1 MGLGLWLFP
10 SLKVFGRF
18 LRCRLSGLVSALCFF
33 YGRCR
38 SCIFFVSGL
47 SRKGDFMDVA
57 TSLILRGFVAGCG
70 CGCVAL
76 ALMVAWSAFAK
87 GVNSI

>member
-1 MGLGLWLFP
+1 
-10 SLKVFGRF
+10 
-18 LRCRLSGLVSALCFF
+18 
-33 YGRCR
+33 
-38 SCIFFVSGL
+38 
-47 SRKGDFMDVA
+47 MDA
-57 TSLILRGFVAGCG
+57 ASSLILRGFVAGCG

>member
-1 MGLGLWLFP
+1 MDW
-10 SLKVFGRF
+10 VR
-18 LRCRLSGLVSALCFF
+18 LCFSVV
-33 YGRCR
+33 GC
-38 SCIFFVSGL
+38 SQNLDDL
-47 SRKGDFMDVA
+47 SRCFQEGLIFMFDVA
-57 TSLILRGFVAGCG
+57 TSLIIRGFVAGCG

>member
-1 MGLGLWLFP
+1 MF
-10 SLKVFGRF
+10 
-18 LRCRLSGLVSALCFF
+18 
-33 YGRCR
+33 
-38 SCIFFVSGL
+38 
-47 SRKGDFMDVA
+47 DVA

-87 GVNSI
+87 SVNSI

>member
-1 MGLGLWLFP
+1 MGGAEVVY
-10 SLKVFGRF
+10 SLSAGFQGR
-18 LRCRLSGLVSALCFF
+18 V
-33 YGRCR
+33 
-38 SCIFFVSGL
+38 I
-47 SRKGDFMDVA
+47 FMDVA

>member
-1 MGLGLWLFP
+1 MF
-10 SLKVFGRF
+10 
-18 LRCRLSGLVSALCFF
+18 
-33 YGRCR
+33 
-38 SCIFFVSGL
+38 
-47 SRKGDFMDVA
+47 DVA
-57 TSLILRGFVAGCG
+57 TSLILRGFVSGCG